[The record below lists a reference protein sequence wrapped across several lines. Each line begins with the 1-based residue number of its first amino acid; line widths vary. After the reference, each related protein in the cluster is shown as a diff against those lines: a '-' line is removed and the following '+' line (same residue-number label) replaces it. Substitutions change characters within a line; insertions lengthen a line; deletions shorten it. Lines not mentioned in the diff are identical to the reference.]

1 MVNQLHNP
9 QSFHVADLTPARVEM
24 PANEDELARIVAEC
38 VRANEAMIAWGGGTR
53 QHLGGI
59 PRRYDVAIQTT
70 RLNQIVEYAPD
81 DLTVT
86 VQAGMTLGALQEQL
100 ATRHQFLPLDPPL
113 ANRATI
119 GGILAT
125 NACGPLR
132 LRFGAARDFTL
143 GLRVVNASGTPV
155 KFGGKVVKNVAGY
168 ELTKLHIGAL
178 GTLGIIT
185 QATFKVLPKPPE
197 QSTFIA
203 IFSDARAACDA
214 ITALWNLT
222 TAPLALE
229 LFDANLARALG
240 IETKGCAIAARFGGT
255 RAIVDAANEKAS
267 KLARNIQILP
277 DALLWNRIADLPET
291 LRVAHTTLLRISAPP
306 ASLNAALEKIAERAR
321 ALKIAPPQFFAHAAT
336 AMIYLAF
343 SASDAQTIET
353 IKHLRWTLAPLH
365 ATVIVESAPH
375 AVKEQIPVWGEPGA
389 AHFLTQRIKA
399 QFDPKLLMNVGRFVG
414 NL

>member
-1 MVNQLHNP
+1 MENLQTDSYSIA
-9 QSFHVADLTPARVEM
+9 SFVPRRVESPATIDDLARVVADCA
-24 PANEDELARIVAEC
+24 
-38 VRANEAMIAWGGGTR
+38 RANEAMIVWGGGTQ
-53 QHLGGI
+53 QHLGGV

-70 RLNQIVEYAPD
+70 RLNRIVEYAPD

-86 VQAGMTLGALQEQL
+86 VQAGMTLGALQDEL
-100 ATRHQFLPLDPPL
+100 ATRNQFLPLDPPL
-113 ANRATI
+113 AHRATI

-143 GLRVVNASGTPV
+143 GMSVVNASGAPV

-203 IFSDARAACDA
+203 IFSDARAACEA

-240 IETKGCAIAARFGGT
+240 IETKGFAIAARFGGT
-255 RAIVDAANEKAS
+255 RAVVDAANEKAS
-267 KLARNIQILP
+267 QIARNIQIVP
-277 DALLWNRIADLPET
+277 DALLWHRIADLPET
-291 LRVAHTTLLRISAPP
+291 LRVAHTTLLQIGVPP
-306 ASLNAALEKIAERAR
+306 ASLNAALEKIAERAN
-321 ALKIAPPQFFAHAAT
+321 ALKIEPPQFFAHAAT
-336 AMIYLAF
+336 ATIYLAF
-343 SASDAQTIET
+343 SASDAPTIET

-365 ATVIVESAPH
+365 ARVIIESATR

-389 AHFLTQRIKA
+389 EHFLTQRIKA
-399 QFDPKLLMNVGRFVG
+399 QFDPKMLMNVGRFVG